1 MEEFIAMKTLTNILL
16 TLIALSFI
24 LPSCKEERK
33 SYVSVTSNPDSI
45 QTMVTRDVVSL
56 ISDSGMTR
64 YRILSKLWL
73 VYDEAKVP
81 TWKFPVG
88 LKLEQFDDSFRIAA
102 TVKCDSATY
111 FKNQK
116 LWRLDG
122 HVDIRNIKKEVIE
135 TEQIFWDQ
143 VNHKVYSDS
152 FVHIERADRILEG
165 YGFTSNEKLTEYVI
179 RRPSGIIPVPERKDT
194 TAQN

>member
-1 MEEFIAMKTLTNILL
+1 MKTLTNILL

-73 VYDEAKVP
+73 VYDEAEVP
-81 TWKFPVG
+81 TWKFPIG

>member
-1 MEEFIAMKTLTNILL
+1 MKTLTNILL

-73 VYDEAKVP
+73 VYDEAEVP

-88 LKLEQFDDSFRIAA
+88 LKREQFDDSFRIAA

>member
-1 MEEFIAMKTLTNILL
+1 MKTLTNILL

-73 VYDEAKVP
+73 VYDEAEVP

-88 LKLEQFDDSFRIAA
+88 LKLEQLDDSFRIAA

>member
-1 MEEFIAMKTLTNILL
+1 MKTLTNILL

-24 LPSCKEERK
+24 LPSCKDERK

-73 VYDEAKVP
+73 VYDEAEVP

>member
-1 MEEFIAMKTLTNILL
+1 MKTLTNILL

>member
-1 MEEFIAMKTLTNILL
+1 MKTLTNILL

-73 VYDEAKVP
+73 VYDEAEVP

>member
-1 MEEFIAMKTLTNILL
+1 
-16 TLIALSFI
+16 
-24 LPSCKEERK
+24 
-33 SYVSVTSNPDSI
+33 
-45 QTMVTRDVVSL
+45 MVTRDVVSL

-73 VYDEAKVP
+73 VYDEAEVP

>member
-1 MEEFIAMKTLTNILL
+1 MKTLTNILL

-64 YRILSKLWL
+64 YRILSKLWI
-73 VYDEAKVP
+73 VYDEAEVP

>member
-1 MEEFIAMKTLTNILL
+1 MKTLTNILL
-16 TLIALSFI
+16 TLIALSFL

-73 VYDEAKVP
+73 VYDEAEVP

>member
-73 VYDEAKVP
+73 VYDEAEVP